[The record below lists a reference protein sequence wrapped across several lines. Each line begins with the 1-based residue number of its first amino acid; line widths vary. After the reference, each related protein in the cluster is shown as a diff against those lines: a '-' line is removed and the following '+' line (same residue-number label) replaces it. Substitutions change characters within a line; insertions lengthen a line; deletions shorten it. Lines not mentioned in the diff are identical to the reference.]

1 MVVQLRPMQ
10 HSGLQRRRVCPHQR
24 TFRRGEKRWERRKE
38 GERETVFGDGRTKE
52 GSKGAQVNVK
62 CINTLF
68 PHDLTPEQPSFARP
82 AWPRPRLQENQHSAP
97 VLVFTLLS
105 AKLGRECLLG
115 IIHNA
120 GRV

>member
-1 MVVQLRPMQ
+1 MVVQLRSMQ

-24 TFRRGEKRWERRKE
+24 TFRRGGKRWERWRE

-68 PHDLTPEQPSFARP
+68 PHDLTPEQPGFARP
-82 AWPRPRLQENQHSAP
+82 AWPRPPSPRESAFCSGVGVHTALSKIRTRVSPWHHS
-97 VLVFTLLS
+97 
-105 AKLGRECLLG
+105 
-115 IIHNA
+115 
-120 GRV
+120 